1 MRKYRI
7 QTIAAMCCC
16 ALALLRPVYAVD
28 AGRIVKSAAFP
39 GMGQLG
45 DDQVL
50 KGLAFMGGEAVLL
63 SLMFAEVSHQYSFA
77 FDTKR
82 LNVDYKMSYD
92 YQELQ
97 TTLSTWQ
104 DSYDR
109 AAASK
114 NNALIWGGAAAAW
127 WGLNIVDAIL
137 FPPRQSGNAE
147 SSLLRQVQEHTLL
160 AVDCRRLELRF
171 VTDF

>member
-1 MRKYRI
+1 MV
-7 QTIAAMCCC
+7 
-16 ALALLRPVYAVD
+16 ALLRPAYAVD
-28 AGRIVKSAAFP
+28 AGRILKSAAFP

-50 KGLAFMGGEAVLL
+50 KGLAFMGGEAFLL
-63 SLMFAEVSHQYSFA
+63 SAMFAEVSHQYSYA

-92 YQELQ
+92 YVQLQ

-104 DSYDR
+104 DSYDH
-109 AAASK
+109 AAAAR

-137 FPPRQSGNAE
+137 FPPRQTGNAE

-160 AVDCRRLELRF
+160 AVDCQKLSLKY